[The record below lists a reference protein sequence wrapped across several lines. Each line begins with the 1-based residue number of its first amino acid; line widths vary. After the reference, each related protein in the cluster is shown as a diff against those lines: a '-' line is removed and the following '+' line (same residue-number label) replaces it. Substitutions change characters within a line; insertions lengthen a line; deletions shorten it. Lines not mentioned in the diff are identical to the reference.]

1 MWKRWGVRT
10 WRRRKFEQAIGS
22 GEGYGGRGNLGGAE
36 GRQMENLG
44 GCKVWRKE
52 GLDRVRRNRG
62 EDEVKNKMKDQLS
75 FLRATL
81 HFI

>member
-1 MWKRWGVRT
+1 
-10 WRRRKFEQAIGS
+10 
-22 GEGYGGRGNLGGAE
+22 
-36 GRQMENLG
+36 MENLG

-52 GLDRVRRNRG
+52 GLDRVRRNIG